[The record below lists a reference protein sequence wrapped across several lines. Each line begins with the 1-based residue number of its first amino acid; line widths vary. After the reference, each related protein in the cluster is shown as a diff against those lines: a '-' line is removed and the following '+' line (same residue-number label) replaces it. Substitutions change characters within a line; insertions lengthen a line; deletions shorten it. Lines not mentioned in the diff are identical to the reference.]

1 MSAHNIIAHNGTFN
15 CERWPASP
23 IKANKQH
30 FFLSGCTS
38 KGKQLSAVFLGGN
51 AERLLWNEMFG
62 IDCSGRERTMMDGI
76 EQSGNG

>member
-1 MSAHNIIAHNGTFN
+1 MAHLTVNDGPPVRLRRTNNISF
-15 CERWPASP
+15 CPAALPKGNSC
-23 IKANKQH
+23 QL
-30 FFLSGCTS
+30 FFR
-38 KGKQLSAVFLGGN
+38 GN